1 MEDFD
6 IHSKTS
12 NIEQP
17 VYSSTEKSG
26 HDWPE
31 LKFKAKQERKSTIDS
46 KRRAQNRASQL
57 AYRSRQAKYVENL
70 EGKVKELSEK
80 YENLEKTYS
89 DLKASHD
96 MLKEELTR
104 TDTGDEIVGP
114 SVGPSVDIRFDWG
127 SGPLDIEI
135 RSRESPNRLKGGMR
149 EGNSS

>member
-17 VYSSTEKSG
+17 VYSSTEESG
-26 HDWPE
+26 HHWPE
-31 LKFKAKQERKSTIDS
+31 PKFKAKQERKSTIDS

-70 EGKVKELSEK
+70 EDKVKELSEK

-89 DLKASHD
+89 DLKASYD
-96 MLKEELTR
+96 MLKEETTR
-104 TDTGDEIVGP
+104 MDTGAEM
-114 SVGPSVDIRFDWG
+114 VGPSVDIRFDWG
-127 SGPLDIEI
+127 SGPLDFEI
-135 RSRESPNRLKGGMR
+135 WSRESPNRLKGGIKG
-149 EGNSS
+149 GNSS